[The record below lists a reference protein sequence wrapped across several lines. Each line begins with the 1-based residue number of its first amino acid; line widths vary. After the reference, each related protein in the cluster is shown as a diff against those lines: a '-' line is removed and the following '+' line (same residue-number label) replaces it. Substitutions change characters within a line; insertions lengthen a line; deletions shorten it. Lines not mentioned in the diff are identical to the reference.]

1 MIRFVLVLVAAL
13 VACGPGIKGGGPS
26 MNNKIGGAEVEPP
39 KSEVI
44 SADILARDPMANQVE
59 VKHILIG
66 WKSVGRDGKPSDKRA
81 ETREKSD
88 AEALV
93 KQIMAQLKA
102 NPGDFD
108 NLMKEHSEDPG
119 SAREARSYTIKH
131 DNMDFDTDFRMMA
144 IRLGVDEIGVAE
156 SQFGFHIIKRIQ

>member
-1 MIRFVLVLVAAL
+1 MIRFVFLVAL

-26 MNNKIGGAEVEPP
+26 MNNKMGGGEIEQP
-39 KSEVI
+39 KSEVV
-44 SADILARDPMANQVE
+44 SADIMARDPMANQVE

-66 WKSVGRDGKPSDKRA
+66 WKSVGRDGKPADDRA
-81 ETREKSD
+81 KTREKSD

-93 KQIMAQLKA
+93 KTLVAQLKA

-108 NLMKEHSEDPG
+108 KLMKEHSEDPG

-131 DNMDFDTDFRMMA
+131 DNMD
-144 IRLGVDEIGVAE
+144 
-156 SQFGFHIIKRIQ
+156 